1 MDAKEYFEAIRE
13 EVKAIEGTR
22 EMLARLRAK
31 EGAKAQSYSGGGGGG
46 YTDPMDAIN
55 GRIDLEGR
63 FERRI
68 ADSSAAIDEA
78 CTVLY
83 GSDNRGGLARQKG
96 NRYADAICMGYC
108 QAMPWTEVAAVM
120 QCSPKWCRE
129 LCNAAFRYIDA
140 VGMAW
145 LKEN

>member
-13 EVKAIEGTR
+13 EVRAIEGTR

-78 CTVLY
+78 CAVLY
-83 GSDNRGGLARQKG
+83 GSNNRGGLAKQKG
-96 NRYADAICMGYC
+96 NRYADAI
-108 QAMPWTEVAAVM
+108 
-120 QCSPKWCRE
+120 
-129 LCNAAFRYIDA
+129 
-140 VGMAW
+140 
-145 LKEN
+145 

>member
-31 EGAKAQSYSGGGGGG
+31 EGAKAQSYSGGGSGG

-78 CTVLY
+78 CAVL
-83 GSDNRGGLARQKG
+83 
-96 NRYADAICMGYC
+96 
-108 QAMPWTEVAAVM
+108 
-120 QCSPKWCRE
+120 
-129 LCNAAFRYIDA
+129 
-140 VGMAW
+140 
-145 LKEN
+145 